1 MSKWGAQPRSVASAS
16 PGSGIVPHGA
26 LDRGRP
32 PLPQST
38 SAPTVTAD
46 LFDRRL
52 LIVTGKGGVGKT
64 TVAAAIAWHAASS
77 GKRVLVCE
85 LDAKGDLL
93 GALTG
98 ADAVR
103 SRPLA
108 FEPRE
113 VHPRLHAMVMDPEAS
128 LREYLKLNLR
138 IPFVGR
144 IGALS
149 RAFDFLANAAPGV
162 REIVTIGKLAYEVRE
177 RHYDLVIADAPS
189 TGHIV
194 GLLRAPEAINELV
207 GVGLIR
213 SQTRWI
219 IDILHD
225 AAATGVVVTTT
236 SEELPVNECIEL
248 LGRLHSDLAM
258 AAEAVV
264 VNRLLPQSIVA
275 SDAVAIARLARKV
288 DASSQPAKAKVLA
301 GALLLDALASAR
313 APHLDRLLATWTGPL
328 ALVPTV
334 THRPPGLAV
343 TRAVAQHLAEDLS
356 TSSEPSGGRGPR

>member
-1 MSKWGAQPRSVASAS
+1 MTP
-16 PGSGIVPHGA
+16 
-26 LDRGRP
+26 
-32 PLPQST
+32 
-38 SAPTVTAD
+38 D

-128 LREYLKLNLR
+128 LKEYLKLNLR

-144 IGALS
+144 IGSLS
-149 RAFDFLANAAPGV
+149 KAFDFLANAAPGV

-177 RHYDLVIADAPS
+177 RHYDLVVADAPS

-225 AAATGVVVTTT
+225 AATTGVVVTTT

-248 LGRLHSDLAM
+248 LGRLRNELAV

-275 SDAVAIARLARKV
+275 ADASAITRLAGMV

-301 GALLLDALASAR
+301 GALLLDALSSAR
-313 APHLDRLLATWTGPL
+313 APHLDRLLAAWKGPL

-334 THRPPGLAV
+334 THRPTGLAV
-343 TRAVAQHLAEDLS
+343 TRAVAQHLAEELS
-356 TSSEPSGGRGPR
+356 TSREPSDARGPR

>member
-1 MSKWGAQPRSVASAS
+1 M
-16 PGSGIVPHGA
+16 
-26 LDRGRP
+26 
-32 PLPQST
+32 
-38 SAPTVTAD
+38 TAD

-52 LIVTGKGGVGKT
+52 LVVTGKGGVGKT
-64 TVAAAIAWHAASS
+64 TVASAIAWHAASI

-98 ADAVR
+98 ADAAR
-103 SRPLA
+103 SRPLL
-108 FEPRE
+108 FQPRE

-128 LREYLKLNLR
+128 LKEYLKLNLR
-138 IPFVGR
+138 IPLVAR

-149 RAFDFLANAAPGV
+149 NAFDFLANAAPGV

-177 RHYDLVIADAPS
+177 RHYDLVIADAPA
-189 TGHIV
+189 TGHIA

-219 IDILHD
+219 LDILHD
-225 AAATGVVVTTT
+225 AATTGVVVTTT

-248 LGRLHSDLAM
+248 LDRLRTDLRM
-258 AAEAVV
+258 SAEAVV
-264 VNRLLPQSIVA
+264 VNRLLPQSILPADAAAISRLVQQVDVVA
-275 SDAVAIARLARKV
+275 E
-288 DASSQPAKAKVLA
+288 PAKAKLLH
-301 GALLLDALASAR
+301 GALLLDALASTR
-313 APHLDRLLATWTGPL
+313 APHLDRLLAAWSGPL

-334 THRPPGLAV
+334 THRPTGLAV
-343 TRAVAQHLAEDLS
+343 TRSVAEHLAEELS
-356 TSSEPSGGRGPR
+356 TSTTSTTGTISTTGTTGVGDR

>member
-1 MSKWGAQPRSVASAS
+1 MSKSAVRPRSAGSAS
-16 PGSGIVPHGA
+16 PGSRVRHRGVLRELALPPGPTQPNRIV
-26 LDRGRP
+26 
-32 PLPQST
+32 T
-38 SAPTVTAD
+38 TD

-64 TVAAAIAWHAASS
+64 TVASAIAWHAASI

-98 ADAVR
+98 ADAAR
-103 SRPLA
+103 SRPLL

-128 LREYLKLNLR
+128 LKEYLKLNLR
-138 IPFVGR
+138 VPFVSR

-149 RAFDFLANAAPGV
+149 NAFDFLANAAPGV

-177 RHYDLVIADAPS
+177 RHYDLVVADAPS
-189 TGHIV
+189 TGHIT
-194 GLLRAPEAINELV
+194 GLLRAPDAINELV

-219 IDILHD
+219 LDILHD
-225 AAATGVVVTTT
+225 SATTGVVVTTT

-248 LGRLHSDLAM
+248 LDCLRTDLRM
-258 AAEAVV
+258 SAEAVV
-264 VNRLLPQSIVA
+264 VNRLLPQSIVP
-275 SDAVAIARLARKV
+275 SDAASINRIAGRV
-288 DASSQPAKAKVLA
+288 DAAAEPAKAKVLA
-301 GALLLDALASAR
+301 GALLLGALLSTR
-313 APHLDRLLATWTGPL
+313 APHLDRLLAAWTGPV

-334 THRPPGLAV
+334 THRPTGLAV
-343 TRAVAQHLAEDLS
+343 TRAVAQHLAEELS
-356 TSSEPSGGRGPR
+356 TAVSEPNAQDRS